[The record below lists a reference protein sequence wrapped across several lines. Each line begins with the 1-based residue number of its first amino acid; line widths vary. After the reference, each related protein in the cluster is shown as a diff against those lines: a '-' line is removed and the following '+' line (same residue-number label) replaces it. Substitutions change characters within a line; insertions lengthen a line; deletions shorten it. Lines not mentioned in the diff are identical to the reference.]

1 MAIAGAGGLTNS
13 LFSNYTRDKGWGM
26 GARAGAIPSAVG
38 GRTITLLHVGR
49 VFEVTGEAPKRWRG
63 WIRHI
68 LRDQGIW
75 VVCSL
80 IGMALP
86 CMMSLEFIRNA
97 PLAGDQVAAM
107 SAEGMAARYPD
118 YAYILW
124 PLTLLISF
132 IVLAPNQIQSGDTLP
147 RR

>member
-1 MAIAGAGGLTNS
+1 
-13 LFSNYTRDKGWGM
+13 M

-80 IGMALP
+80 IGIGAALHDVP
-86 CMMSLEFIRNA
+86 
-97 PLAGDQVAAM
+97 GV
-107 SAEGMAARYPD
+107 YPER
-118 YAYILW
+118 
-124 PLTLLISF
+124 PT
-132 IVLAPNQIQSGDTLP
+132 

>member
-1 MAIAGAGGLTNS
+1 
-13 LFSNYTRDKGWGM
+13 
-26 GARAGAIPSAVG
+26 
-38 GRTITLLHVGR
+38 
-49 VFEVTGEAPKRWRG
+49 
-63 WIRHI
+63 
-68 LRDQGIW
+68 
-75 VVCSL
+75 
-80 IGMALP
+80 
-86 CMMSLEFIRNA
+86 MMSLEFIRNA